1 MVEILTFDGLIEEDG
16 YIGKRQVMTKHKVIV
31 IDDSPTVRKLAEV
44 VLKENGYD
52 VFTAEDGEKG
62 LELAQNVKPS
72 LILVDFVMP
81 NMNGYQFCKL
91 ARKNPLLKDVPII
104 LITAKGEAVGEK
116 FTEEFGVIDYFIKPF
131 QPEDL
136 VVKVNSIL
144 IPEKELE
151 GVDEVIEE
159 TEVLTESTVEKTLDR
174 LLSRY
179 LYKELPVLI
188 ERTLS
193 DILKH
198 SGVIKTSSI
207 ILSGDLNEFSVS
219 DLLQLIDT
227 TRATGKLFL
236 YSPLMT
242 AELYFDRGNIYYGS
256 TSKQGKGLLFGEIIE
271 KKMQV
276 SRDAFYRAYR
286 TAKKEGI
293 PILSAFVKEGIL
305 TENEIMKILE
315 ERTKE
320 AVYSS
325 MELDSGNFFFE
336 KMQIPQYLSDI
347 KVRIPASHLI
357 LEGARRVDE
366 RKYAAKMLHDP
377 NIVFIRLM
385 TDVAMEDINLDDNE
399 LRIFSLID
407 GKRTLD
413 DIIKMS
419 GMEEKEVKRIIYT
432 LERAGILRQKKI

>member
-1 MVEILTFDGLIEEDG
+1 MPKGN
-16 YIGKRQVMTKHKVIV
+16 VIV
-31 IDDSPTVRKLAEV
+31 IDDSATVRKLAEV
-44 VLKENGYD
+44 VLKENGYN

-62 LELAQNVKPS
+62 LDIAQKVSPS

-81 NMNGYQFCKL
+81 KMNGYQFCKL
-91 ARKNPLLKDVPII
+91 ARKNPSLKDVPII

-131 QPEDL
+131 QPEEL
-136 VVKVNSIL
+136 VEKVNSIL
-144 IPEKELE
+144 SPEEELE
-151 GVDEVIEE
+151 GIAEVVEE
-159 TEVLTESTVEKTLDR
+159 TEVVTESAVEETIDR

-188 ERTLS
+188 QRTLS

-198 SGVIKTSSI
+198 SGVVKTSSI
-207 ILSGDLNEFSVS
+207 ILSGDLSDFSVS
-219 DLLQLIDT
+219 DLLQLLDST
-227 TRATGKLFL
+227 KATGKLSL

-242 AELYFDRGNIYYGS
+242 AEIYFDKGNIYYAS
-256 TSKQGKGLLFGEIIE
+256 TSKQGRSLLSGEIIE
-271 KKMQV
+271 KKLNV
-276 SRDAFYRAYR
+276 SREAFYRAYR
-286 TAKKEGI
+286 TAKKSGI
-293 PILSAFVKEGIL
+293 PILRAFVDEKIL
-305 TENEIMKILE
+305 TESEIMKILE
-315 ERTKE
+315 ERTRE

-336 KMQIPQYLSDI
+336 RMQIPPHLTDV

-366 RKYAAKMLHDP
+366 RKYAAKMFQDP
-377 NIVFIRLM
+377 DIIFIRLM
-385 TDVAMEDINLDDNE
+385 TDVALEDINLDDNE

-407 GKRTLD
+407 GKRTLN

-419 GMEEKEVKRIIYT
+419 GMEENEVKRIIYT
-432 LERAGILRQKKI
+432 LTRAGILRRKGK